1 MAAVEGIGMDNGG
14 PDARAEYEIAVLRSQ
29 REDLGRLVTRMSAL
43 RRDLPRGGTV
53 YWRSAAQRRYTQRLV
68 RLEDLLESAAAELQ
82 GALAATGT
90 GLARR
95 ERPA

>member
-1 MAAVEGIGMDNGG
+1 MGMVDGSAGG
-14 PDARAEYEIAVLRSQ
+14 DARSEYESALLRAQ
-29 REDLGRLVTRMSAL
+29 REELGRIVTRMGAL
-43 RRDLPRGGTV
+43 RRDLPTGGTV
-53 YWRSAAQRRYTQRLV
+53 YWRSAAQRRYAERLR

-90 GLARR
+90 ALTGW

>member
-1 MAAVEGIGMDNGG
+1 MVDGG
-14 PDARAEYEIAVLRSQ
+14 VDARTEYEVALLQ
-29 REDLGRLVTRMSAL
+29 RQRQELGRLVTRMAAA

-53 YWRSAAQRRYTQRLV
+53 YWRSAAQRRYLERLT

-90 GLARR
+90 ALARR

>member
-1 MAAVEGIGMDNGG
+1 MVDGVV
-14 PDARAEYEIAVLRSQ
+14 DARTEYEVAVLQSQ
-29 REDLGRLVTRMSAL
+29 RLELGRLVVRMAGI

-53 YWRSAAQRRYTQRLV
+53 YWRSAAQRRYLERLT

-90 GLARR
+90 ALARR
-95 ERPA
+95 ERV